1 MTVSRSRLIWE
12 DTVRNTEC
20 KKVERMASVR
30 ALLTRRWKFG
40 FHSRNEASVPT
51 DYLSDRK
58 ALHPWLSMLISSF
71 YSKKWWSTMWH
82 SWWYDHDLFE
92 SVEMEMLLLTELC
105 EQLFVSLFLEWNV
118 YSTWRKRDTS
128 FRLQRELWSRQIQI
142 SLLLLKIKLKVNTWN
157 IQFLLNCCWIQYR
170 TQSMMHDIDNLLSAW
185 FHMNAHKFNTSPVY
199 VMYHCAH
206 RSSLVCVDNNEVWIL
221 IFQIKINLQ
230 ATTFWTVGC

>member
-105 EQLFVSLFLEWNV
+105 EQLFVSLFLEWMC
-118 YSTWRKRDTS
+118 T
-128 FRLQRELWSRQIQI
+128 LHG
-142 SLLLLKIKLKVNTWN
+142 VNE
-157 IQFLLNCCWIQYR
+157 IHLSDCSGNCGHGKYK
-170 TQSMMHDIDNLLSAW
+170 
-185 FHMNAHKFNTSPVY
+185 FHY
-199 VMYHCAH
+199 CY
-206 RSSLVCVDNNEVWIL
+206 
-221 IFQIKINLQ
+221 
-230 ATTFWTVGC
+230 